1 MVRAAVL
8 DPIAATGVAGL
19 YTDSMIPLLLRNL
32 LLFGVGIGLFF
43 LWRAAEPSERWLKWI
58 VAAGFLARAVLGQA
72 LFWISWTHLPILRSA
87 QTGDGYWVFAQDAAR
102 YFPQA
107 VAVAEKGLRGI
118 VFYDGGSGS
127 ASYIRLLACLITLLG
142 SSTSVGILLNLFC
155 FLGTVALLVRWSRAQ
170 PQARTT
176 VSVAIAAISLSPSL
190 VLWSLQPLKDSL
202 FQLLFVAFVAT
213 CATWQ
218 RAWLSEGA
226 WRTRASA
233 GALLAVVLVVL
244 AGIRWYFA
252 GVLVAATS
260 PFLLIVAFTARE
272 RKGISVGVAAVMIVI
287 LTQIVVLGAGPYMPR
302 GLLALLTLRSA
313 SVSQAVHS
321 TFAEIEQVRRR
332 FETTPARTTIQSA
345 RGLPGADTTSLA
357 ATTTVAEAVPPP
369 PVISPPTASLPV
381 PTRQFTDADATTIR
395 ALLDE
400 LAAAWNRC
408 DVARVMDLYW
418 RSPELEIVDTT
429 NVVRGWE
436 RAAELYGG
444 ACRSVSGVRRTG
456 LRLAGAGDM
465 ASLSG
470 RWDFTIASG
479 YEQTRVFTMTMRRLP
494 NGEWKVVREVFP
506 SPPVTVGSAG
516 PSRVA
521 SRQERLFVDAAALVV
536 PRGLGERLGL
546 FEIGGGRGLL
556 WFADIDTLIFDLALL
571 FAVRAVVAARAA
583 LPWRNPLTWLVLLT
597 TLIVAVPLV
606 YSVSNLGTLFRLR
619 EMIYLGLLLI
629 TIAAAAERRST
640 S

>member
-1 MVRAAVL
+1 
-8 DPIAATGVAGL
+8 
-19 YTDSMIPLLLRNL
+19 MIPLLVRNL
-32 LLFGVGIGLFF
+32 LLFAVSIGLFF

-58 VAAGFLARAVLGQA
+58 VAAGFLARAFLGQA

-107 VAVAEKGLRGI
+107 VAVTEKGLRGI
-118 VFYDGGSGS
+118 VFYDGGSTS

-142 SSTSVGILLNLFC
+142 SSTSVGLLLNLFC

-272 RKGISVGVAAVMIVI
+272 RKGISFGVAAVMIVI
-287 LTQIVVLGAGPYMPR
+287 LTQIVVLGAGTNMPR

-321 TFAEIEQVRRR
+321 TFAEIEQVRGR
-332 FETTPARTTIQSA
+332 FESTPARTTIESG
-345 RGLPGADTTSLA
+345 RRLPADTTSPA
-357 ATTTVAEAVPPP
+357 ATTTVEPVPPP
-369 PVISPPTASLPV
+369 PVISPPPASLPV
-381 PTRQFTDADATTIR
+381 PARQFTDADATTIR

-408 DVARVMDLYW
+408 DVARAMDLYW

-444 ACRSVSGVRRTG
+444 ACRSLSGVRRTG

-470 RWDFTIASG
+470 RWDFTTASG

-506 SPPVTVGSAG
+506 SPPITVGSAG

-521 SRQERLFVDAAALVV
+521 SREERLFVDAAAFVI

-556 WFADIDTLIFDLALL
+556 WFADIDTLIFDLALI
-571 FAVRAVVAARAA
+571 FALRAVFAARAA

-597 TLIVAVPLV
+597 MLIVVVPLV
-606 YSVSNLGTLFRLR
+606 YSVSNFGTLFRLR

-629 TIAAAAERRST
+629 AIAAAAEMRSAIEDPVV
-640 S
+640 